1 MSYFIVPSIS
11 YQTNQ
16 KLQQQKQQKQKD
28 KDKHH
33 KRKRNRVKVI
43 VVVVVVM
50 KKINV
55 IYLPPLQ
62 LQDLVNNWIQL

>member
-16 KLQQQKQQKQKD
+16 KLQQQKQQKQKI
-28 KDKHH
+28 KINIING
-33 KRKRNRVKVI
+33 KRNRVKVI
-43 VVVVVVM
+43 VVVVM